1 MIFQLA
7 LFALGLGVLYVG
19 ADWLVKGASSLALDL
34 GIRPLVVGLT
44 VVALGTSMPE
54 LLINVVAVWEDQD
67 AMAIGNII
75 GSNIANIALILGV
88 TALVLPLTVQPDALK
103 KEYPMMLGVT
113 LLFWFLASQGDGI
126 SRLDGAILISCLLAF
141 MVYILKT
148 ARRRPPGSVE
158 IPTAVEESPVDG
170 SFLAKMAT
178 TTWGRSLYVI
188 VGMVLLAGGANL
200 MVGSAVTIGEILEI
214 NPAVV
219 GLTAVAIGTSL
230 PELAASLVCALR
242 GEADMSVGNVLGSNM
257 LNIMFVVGLVAM
269 IKPMAVDQEALDM
282 HFPVMV
288 GFTILLFP
296 VAWTKFRINRPEGG
310 LLLAGFFTY
319 FVFLLYPYF

>member
-1 MIFQLA
+1 MILQLV

-54 LLINVVAVWEDQD
+54 LLLNVIAVWEDQD
-67 AMAIGNII
+67 ALAIGNII

-88 TALVLPLTVQPDALK
+88 TALVLPLTVAPDALK

-113 LLFWFLASQGDGI
+113 LLFWFLASQGAGI

-141 MVYILKT
+141 MGYILLT
-148 ARRRPPGSVE
+148 ARKRPPGSVE
-158 IPTAVEESPVDG
+158 IPTVADDAPVDG

-178 TTWGRSLYVI
+178 TAWGRTLYVI
-188 VGMVLLAGGANL
+188 VGMALLALGADL
-200 MVGSAVTIGEILEI
+200 MVGSAVTIGDLLGIH
-214 NPAVV
+214 PGVV

-257 LNIMFVVGLVAM
+257 LNIMFVVGLVSM
-269 IKPMAVDQEALDM
+269 IKPMAVDQAALDL

-296 VAWTKFRINRPEGG
+296 LAWTRFRINRPEGG
-310 LLLAGFFTY
+310 LLLAGFLTY
-319 FVFLLYPYF
+319 FAFLLYPYI